1 MPSPSD
7 PNRIL
12 DTLKAKATLLIQ
24 REREV
29 YALRLGRERMM
40 AWLHAFHG
48 LSVARPEAGAAMC
61 AEWVSLMVTQLHF
74 QTAAAFLL
82 EPSRGELALLSGQS
96 HAPLPERLSLD
107 EAGRRLLR
115 DRREGLLGLSA
126 DPEAVSLAQTLR
138 LQSFLWFV
146 FPHRSGT
153 EILLAAGVAA
163 GVVGAQGALSNDD
176 LVYFTMLGRHIAV
189 LLSNSNLIADLGAA
203 RRSLQELFDHMRQA
217 IVTFD
222 ARGRVGSIS
231 SRQAKVVFE
240 RESLEGC
247 SINDLLYPGALEHDV
262 DALAFTEWLE
272 LVMNAPASE
281 WEANERFAPR
291 EVTIARRAGVTP
303 LELEFQPVVR
313 EGRVTQ
319 VMLLATDVTLERK
332 LERAVRSHEAEHA
345 RRVAAMRRLIA
356 GGTQVFLAFVESAR
370 ARLDRCEDLI
380 QMHLQTLPVE
390 QIDELF
396 RQTHTLR
403 GEARAFHLV
412 ELEDTARRLEEDLD
426 ELRGEARGDGRAAS
440 GSVAGRLKSALLL
453 VRRAVDKECELL
465 ADASPAGTAVFDQVT
480 VPRSALRDLA
490 EYAAPESGHLASLV
504 ARLSA
509 VPFGVTAAG
518 VVDSVAGW
526 ADAQGVAV
534 ALQIESRELL
544 IPRSLASVLPGVLA
558 HLVRNAV
565 AHGIETPAERRAAG
579 KAEQGTIRIEAQ
591 ESPRGASIVVEDDGR
606 GLDAGRLLEAA
617 EAAGGRVAPD
627 VAAAELAF
635 LPGITTRAVADDLA
649 GHGVGLDAVR
659 TELARIG
666 YNVALS
672 SSPGRGTRVV
682 LARSLLGRA
691 EGPIR

>member
-1 MPSPSD
+1 MSSGSD

-48 LSVARPEAGAAMC
+48 ISVARPEAGADLC

-74 QTAAAFLL
+74 QTAGAFLL
-82 EPSRGELALLSGQS
+82 EPSTGELSLLSGQS
-96 HAPLPERLSLD
+96 HGPLPERLSLD
-107 EAGRRLLR
+107 EAGRRVLR
-115 DRREGLLGLSA
+115 VRREGLFNLSG
-126 DPEAVSLAQTLR
+126 DPDAVALAQTLR

-146 FPHRSGT
+146 FPNRAGT
-153 EILLAAGVAA
+153 EILLAAGIAA
-163 GVVGAQGALSNDD
+163 GVVGAQAALSNDD

-222 ARGRVGSIS
+222 ASGQVGSIS

-240 RESLEGC
+240 RENLEGC
-247 SINDLLYPGALEHDV
+247 SIRDLLYPGALEHDV
-262 DALAFTEWLE
+262 DALAFAEWLE
-272 LVMNAPASE
+272 LVLNAPASD
-281 WEANERFAPR
+281 WAASGRFAPR
-291 EVTIARRAGVTP
+291 EVTIVRKAGVTP
-303 LELEFQPVVR
+303 LELEFQPMVR
-313 EGRVTQ
+313 DGRITQ

-370 ARLDRCEDLI
+370 ERLDRCEQLI
-380 QMHLQTLPVE
+380 QTHSQRLPVE
-390 QIDELF
+390 RIDELF

-412 ELEDTARRLEEDLD
+412 ELEDMARRMEEDLD
-426 ELRGEARGDGRAAS
+426 ELRGEARGDGRATT
-440 GSVAGRLKSALLL
+440 GSVATRLQAALLL
-453 VRRAVDKECELL
+453 VRKAIEKECELL
-465 ADASPAGTAVFDQVT
+465 VDASPAGAAVFDQVT

-490 EYAAPESGHLASLV
+490 EYAAHESAHLSSLV
-504 ARLSA
+504 ERLSA

-518 VVDSVAGW
+518 VADSVAGW
-526 ADAQGVAV
+526 AEAQGVAV
-534 ALQIESRELL
+534 ALQIERRELL
-544 IPRSLASVLPGVLA
+544 VPQSLASVLPGVLT

-565 AHGIETPAERRAAG
+565 AHGIESPAERRAAG
-579 KAEQGTIRIEAQ
+579 KAEQGTIRIEAH
-591 ESPRGASIVVEDDGR
+591 ESSRGVSILVEDDGR
-606 GLDAGRLLEAA
+606 GLDAGRLLR
-617 EAAGGRVAPD
+617 AAGDRVSSSVDAS
-627 VAAAELAF
+627 ELAF
-635 LPGITTRAVADDLA
+635 LPGVTTRAVADELA
-649 GHGVGLDAVR
+649 GRGVGLDAVR
-659 TELARIG
+659 TELAQIG
-666 YNVALS
+666 YTAALS
-672 SSPGRGTRVV
+672 TTPGRGTRIT
-682 LARSLLGRA
+682 LACSLLDGGQ
-691 EGPIR
+691 GPIR